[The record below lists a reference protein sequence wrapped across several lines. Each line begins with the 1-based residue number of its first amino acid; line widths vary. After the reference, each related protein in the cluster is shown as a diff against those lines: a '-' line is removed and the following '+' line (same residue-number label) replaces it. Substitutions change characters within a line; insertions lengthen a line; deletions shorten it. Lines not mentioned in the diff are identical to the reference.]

1 MEVTVDVG
9 NTLPGDHPS
18 LDAAAAWLRKQLD
31 IASCF
36 SVVEQFEQHFDCHI
50 ITDDRGDSWM
60 QPNWVV
66 IENGAA
72 VTAFLLR
79 WS

>member
-9 NTLPGDHPS
+9 NKLPGDHPS
-18 LDAAAAWLRKQLD
+18 LDAAANWLRKQLG
-31 IASCF
+31 IAGCF
-36 SVVEQFEQHFDCHI
+36 REDFEQHFDCRI
-50 ITDDRGDSWM
+50 ITDDRRDSWM

-66 IENGAA
+66 FENSAA
-72 VTAFLLR
+72 VTLFLLR